1 MVFSPPANGTNWLLF
16 RPFRGP
22 LGPSQAD
29 DSLLLLHNH
38 GLSFTIA
45 WNSKA
50 IDATSQVAR
59 ARGPPCLQWKGTRS
73 TPRRIQPGFASGWIG
88 TTDLTR
94 AGLHGRSHRVESR
107 REEQDTWR
115 CGAGMDAP
123 GVDEAHSQDEEDGWA
138 DADSVDETSDLQR
151 EWKTRRDRF
160 YVHGFREGLDE
171 GKEQTLQQG
180 FNQGFSTG
188 SRAGFHLGYA
198 QGVYEALVKLDEAG
212 LHKLT
217 EKEKGYIGAIDNLP
231 SSRVSHKEV
240 LATGD
245 VKVSAVR
252 PMESG

>member
-1 MVFSPPANGTNWLLF
+1 
-16 RPFRGP
+16 
-22 LGPSQAD
+22 
-29 DSLLLLHNH
+29 
-38 GLSFTIA
+38 
-45 WNSKA
+45 
-50 IDATSQVAR
+50 
-59 ARGPPCLQWKGTRS
+59 
-73 TPRRIQPGFASGWIG
+73 
-88 TTDLTR
+88 
-94 AGLHGRSHRVESR
+94 
-107 REEQDTWR
+107 
-115 CGAGMDAP
+115 MDAP